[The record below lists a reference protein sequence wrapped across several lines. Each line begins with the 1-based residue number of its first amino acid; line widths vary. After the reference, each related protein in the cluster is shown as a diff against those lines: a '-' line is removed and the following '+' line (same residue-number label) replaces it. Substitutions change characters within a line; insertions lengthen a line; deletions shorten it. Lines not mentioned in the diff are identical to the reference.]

1 MVFHVSDFGGKST
14 LTKMGSQ
21 CSILCCRCFCSST
34 QTLWVYVVVFKLYL
48 MYCAVLLLL
57 FVFAMSYIRC
67 LFFSESWSVSQG
79 HRNAV
84 AKWRCVHLKWF
95 VIVAFCDLNIVRWR
109 SHNLIP
115 RCTNVQRENGLQCF
129 AKTWGS
135 ILSYTP
141 SAPTLLSYFLQTL
154 LSIHFPSPWA
164 QHYPIS
170 TFNFLHFPSSCHL
183 LSSPV
188 YYIFSTGPWAS
199 EFLLCE
205 RSLNEA

>member
-1 MVFHVSDFGGKST
+1 M
-14 LTKMGSQ
+14 
-21 CSILCCRCFCSST
+21 CCVVVVCFCHELHQMPVFFWVMICFSRTSKCSCKV
-34 QTLWVYVVVFKLYL
+34 TLCPFK
-48 MYCAVLLLL
+48 M
-57 FVFAMSYIRC
+57 I
-67 LFFSESWSVSQG
+67 
-79 HRNAV
+79 
-84 AKWRCVHLKWF
+84 